1 MTFAS
6 TKRKKPMSKTIIECM
21 YGITEKM
28 RDPEARGEAII
39 ITPDSTR
46 KAAPEL
52 RFLRKTLSLDT
63 MQVIIL
69 TAIVQKSSRYRI
81 DGDDIASFL
90 GMGYLQF
97 LTHDSDLEVLKKR
110 GFIRK
115 DREGHI
121 SIPQEVMRLL
131 KDNKSV
137 EPEPTTGLST
147 GKILSRIKKLLAIRD
162 DDEISTYELSEE
174 IWNLM
179 KDNPDTGIARF
190 HRKHFCSRSFI
201 NIVYFYA
208 IACKYW
214 FDDDDMI
221 GWHDVDDYFD
231 DEELDDLRDEVRMG
245 VNYLQREK
253 IIEFTGEDGVFTK
266 DYLHIRDEVKEV
278 LFEEVGGLRKKEQKV
293 SASRKIQAKT
303 ISEKSLFYNGAEE
316 RQVRQLHELMSEE
329 RFSSIRET
337 MKAQNYRTGFTCLFY
352 GAPGTGKTETV
363 YQIARES
370 GRDLF
375 VVDVSQIKSCWVGES
390 EKNIKAVFSKYRECV
405 RGGGTIPILLFNEAD
420 AIFGIRSEGAGSAV
434 DKMENSI
441 QNIILQEMEDLD
453 GILMATTNLTTNL
466 DKAFERRFL
475 YKIRFEK
482 PSAEARALIW
492 KQMIPELSEEEAERL
507 AREFDFSGGQIE
519 NIARKKTVKALISGA
534 KPSFEDILEYCSEEN
549 IEASPQRRKIGF

>member
-1 MTFAS
+1 M
-6 TKRKKPMSKTIIECM
+6 RN
-21 YGITEKM
+21 TET
-28 RDPEARGEAII
+28 AVEAIL
-39 ITPDSTR
+39 ITPLTTR
-46 KAAPEL
+46 RAATEL
-52 RFLRKTLSLDT
+52 RFLRNTLSLET
-63 MQVIIL
+63 MQVLML

-90 GMGYLQF
+90 SMGYLQF

-131 KDNKSV
+131 KDNKNV

-147 GKILSRIKKLLAIRD
+147 GKILTRIKKLLAIRD
-162 DDEISTYELSEE
+162 EDEITTCELGTE
-174 IWNLM
+174 IDNLM
-179 KDNPDTGIARF
+179 KDNPDTGISRF
-190 HRKHFCSRSFI
+190 HRKHILSRNCR

-208 IACKYW
+208 MACKYW
-214 FDDDDMI
+214 FEDDDMI
-221 GWHDVDDYFD
+221 GWHDVDSYFD
-231 DEELDDLRDEVRMG
+231 EEELDDLRDEVRIG
-245 VNYLQREK
+245 INYLLREK
-253 IIEFTGEDGVFTK
+253 LIEFTGDDGVLSK
-266 DYLHIRDEVKEV
+266 DYLHIRDEVKEE
-278 LFEEVGGLRKKEQKV
+278 LFEEVGGLHKKEKNV
-293 SASRKIQAKT
+293 SASRKISAKS
-303 ISEKSLFYNGAEE
+303 IAEKSLFYNPTEE
-316 RQVRQLHELMSEE
+316 RQVAQLQELMSEE
-329 RFSSIRET
+329 RFISIRDT

-405 RGGGTIPILLFNEAD
+405 RGGGTVPILLFNEAD

-434 DKMENSI
+434 DKMENSL

-482 PSAEARALIW
+482 PSSEARSRIW
-492 KQMIPELSEEEAERL
+492 KQMIPELSEDEARQL
-507 AREFDFSGGQIE
+507 SIGFDFSGGQIE
-519 NIARKKTVKALISGA
+519 NISRKKTVKALISGE
-534 KPSFEDILEYCSEEN
+534 KPSFDTILEYCSEES
-549 IEASPQRRKIGF
+549 IEAMPQRRKIGF